1 MPIDNLR
8 DSHSRR
14 EFTRVFRALERCRD
28 TRDEMKLHCLSAAN
42 PFFFRVARV
51 GQRHEDEE
59 KFFRVPACADSKT
72 MAATFRRASVMRIV
86 LRDTRPTADKTA
98 HGA

>member
-28 TRDEMKLHCLSAAN
+28 ARDEMELHCLSAAN

-59 KFFRVPACADSKT
+59 KFFPCSGVRGLKNDGGDIPAGVGDADR
-72 MAATFRRASVMRIV
+72 AARHAP
-86 LRDTRPTADKTA
+86 D
-98 HGA
+98 G